1 MDPNEMLDDRYRE
14 LQQEIE
20 ERQKELNEI
29 KLGDVREAE
38 NEYRH
43 ACTNAEAA
51 KENYEEAVLLVKK
64 AARVVHEEKIK
75 SGKLVKLD
83 QHDFMSSFRFH
94 KHPSINNL
102 YRF

>member
-1 MDPNEMLDDRYRE
+1 MLDDRYRE

-29 KLGDVREAE
+29 KLSDVREAE

-43 ACTNAEAA
+43 ACTNVEAA
-51 KENYEEAVLLVKK
+51 KENYEEAVSLVKK
-64 AARVVHEEKIK
+64 AARVVHEEKVK
-75 SGKLVKLD
+75 SGKLFKLD
-83 QHDFMSSFRFH
+83 QHNLTSSFRFH